1 MDNFCVV
8 GGKETMD
15 VKYICLWIIG
25 VVAIP
30 PFKYTTAMVF
40 SKIQSF
46 SILIFFPKKYQME
59 TFIENWNKGAL
70 ICLHIKKL
78 S

>member
-1 MDNFCVV
+1 
-8 GGKETMD
+8 MD

-46 SILIFFPKKYQME
+46 SILIFFPKEISNGNFYRELKQRSIDLPPY
-59 TFIENWNKGAL
+59 
-70 ICLHIKKL
+70 
-78 S
+78 